1 MALYT
6 RVKLRTEK
14 RMVAGFNPNLT
25 GRFTK
30 GNSRIICGMVEVNG
44 SKLMGRYDMENSRKV
59 L

>member
-6 RVKLRTEK
+6 RVKLRMGK
-14 RMVAGFNPNLT
+14 PMVAGFNPNLT
-25 GRFTK
+25 GKFTK

-44 SKLMGRYDMENSRKV
+44 NKLTGRYDMESLRKV